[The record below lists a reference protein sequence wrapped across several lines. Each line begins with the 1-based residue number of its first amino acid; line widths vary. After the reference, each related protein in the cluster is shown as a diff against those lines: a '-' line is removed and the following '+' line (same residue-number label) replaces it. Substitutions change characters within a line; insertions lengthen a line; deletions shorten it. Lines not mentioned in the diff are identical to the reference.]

1 MVPAGDAEPPLQS
14 QLQLQSKNVCVVGA
28 GMAGMAAAR
37 ELRREGHAVTVIEQS
52 VDVGGQWLYYDPTTD
67 GDDLLEATEPVRVA
81 SSMYACLRLISPR
94 EAMGFSDFQFLPR
107 HGVAGRD
114 PHRYPVHREMYCYLR
129 DFCDAFGLLDAVR
142 LNTRVLRVAA
152 AVPASSLT
160 RQWAVRSVHLG
171 DGDEKEEVFEAV
183 VVATG
188 RYSQPKLPSIV
199 GMEEWRRRQMHSH
212 SYRTPEPFR
221 GDVVIMVG
229 CGDSGKRHRAGPA
242 PRRQGGAP
250 HRQVHGGG
258 HVQDAGQPRQPPP
271 PSAHRRA
278 AGRRARG
285 VRRRLLPLRGHGH
298 ALHGVRL
305 LVTVPRHGR
314 RGHRGRQ
321 PRRPAVRARVSAVP
335 GAVALLRRRTE
346 EGHYSVVLR
355 GAGEVDAQ
363 VLSGRR
369 ALPPEE
375 EMLRSVEEHYRARE
389 AAGVPKK
396 YTHDIGGV
404 EPLKMY
410 EFGEKYCD
418 FARIENWQ
426 RELILSGIAGMNED
440 MENFRDRTDDSEN
453 VRKGLQTW
461 HSLAAP
467 AQAQDDK
474 NVTVKDIAA
483 TEVDVQA
490 MTKLLVN

>member
-1 MVPAGDAEPPLQS
+1 
-14 QLQLQSKNVCVVGA
+14 
-28 GMAGMAAAR
+28 
-37 ELRREGHAVTVIEQS
+37 
-52 VDVGGQWLYYDPTTD
+52 
-67 GDDLLEATEPVRVA
+67 
-81 SSMYACLRLISPR
+81 MYACLRLISPR

-242 PRRQGGAP
+242 PRRQGG
-250 HRQVHGGG
+250 
-258 HVQDAGQPRQPPP
+258 
-271 PSAHRRA
+271 
-278 AGRRARG
+278 
-285 VRRRLLPLRGHGH
+285 
-298 ALHGVRL
+298 
-305 LVTVPRHGR
+305 
-314 RGHRGRQ
+314 
-321 PRRPAVRARVSAVP
+321 
-335 GAVALLRRRTE
+335 
-346 EGHYSVVLR
+346 
-355 GAGEVDAQ
+355 EVDAQ